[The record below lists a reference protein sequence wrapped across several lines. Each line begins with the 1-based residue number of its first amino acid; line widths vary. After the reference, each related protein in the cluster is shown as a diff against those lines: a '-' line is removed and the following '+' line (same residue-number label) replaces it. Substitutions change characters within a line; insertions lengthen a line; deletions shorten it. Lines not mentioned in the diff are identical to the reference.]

1 MHPIIGIPTSI
12 GRGPLVEY
20 GVRSSYCDAV
30 LAAGGAPLLLPP
42 MPEGALRAAFGRL
55 DGLLLPGGGDVAAHR
70 YGGPDSGLLT
80 LVDEERDALEIA
92 VTRWALADELP
103 TLAICRGIQVL
114 NVAAGGTLI
123 QDVPSQVA
131 GALVHRSAPGSPPE
145 HLEHTVAL
153 APGSRL
159 AAVYAPEGE
168 VWVNGTHQAVDAV
181 APGLRTRP
189 SPRTASSRG
198 SRRRTG
204 GLSSGC
210 NGTRRTWRPRTQP
223 PAGCSPPWCRRPARR
238 DRRHP
243 GDRRL

>member
-80 LVDEERDALEIA
+80 LVEEERDALEIA
-92 VTRWALADELP
+92 LTCWALADELP

-168 VWVNGTHQAVDAV
+168 VWVNSRHHQAVDTV
-181 APGLRTRP
+181 APGLRT
-189 SPRTASSRG
+189 TAVATDGVIEGIEAEDGRFVVG
-198 SRRRTG
+198 VQWHPEN
-204 GLSSGC
+204 LAPADAA
-210 NGTRRTWRPRTQP
+210 TRRLFAALVQA
-223 PAGCSPPWCRRPARR
+223 AGTSRQEAS
-238 DRRHP
+238 
-243 GDRRL
+243 G

>member
-80 LVDEERDALEIA
+80 LVEEERDALEIA
-92 VTRWALADELP
+92 LTCWALADGLP

-168 VWVNGTHQAVDAV
+168 VWVNSRHHQAVDTV
-181 APGLRTRP
+181 APGLRT
-189 SPRTASSRG
+189 TAVATDGVIEGIEAEDGRFVVG
-198 SRRRTG
+198 VQWHPEN
-204 GLSSGC
+204 LAPADAA
-210 NGTRRTWRPRTQP
+210 TRRLFAALVQA
-223 PAGCSPPWCRRPARR
+223 AGTSRQEAS
-238 DRRHP
+238 
-243 GDRRL
+243 G